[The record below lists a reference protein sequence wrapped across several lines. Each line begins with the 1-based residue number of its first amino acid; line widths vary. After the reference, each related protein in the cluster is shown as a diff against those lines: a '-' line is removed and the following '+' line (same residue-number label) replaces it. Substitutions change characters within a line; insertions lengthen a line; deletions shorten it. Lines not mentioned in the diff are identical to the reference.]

1 MPRKTA
7 SKSTVVPRKKPA
19 NAKPSPTTR
28 AAAAAAAEKEFPTR
42 ESFGYLVREINRRI
56 AQAHQSIIAPY
67 GLTLGMWF
75 FLRSLWDEDGITQRE
90 LCTRIRMTEPT
101 AVIALKAME
110 RRGIIHRVRD
120 KVDARKYYIFL
131 TPEGS
136 ELKSKVLPR
145 VAEANTKIFLKG
157 LPRKEAEQLLAT
169 LHRVLANVSDL

>member
-7 SKSTVVPRKKPA
+7 SKSAVVPRKKPA
-19 NAKPSPTTR
+19 KAKPSPATR

-90 LCTRIRMTEPT
+90 LCMRIRMTEPT